1 MPADTTGKT
10 LQVLDLML
18 EFFADDN
25 YWARG
30 PLSWSWWPPLPCR
43 RGPLF
48 QCEAWAS
55 TCAGNLPSRSGIAPT
70 ADRANRFQWSYLP
83 QRGWIAL

>member
-1 MPADTTGKT
+1 VTALFEREKTMPADTTGKT

-30 PLSWSWWPPLPCR
+30 PLS
-43 RGPLF
+43 
-48 QCEAWAS
+48 
-55 TCAGNLPSRSGIAPT
+55 
-70 ADRANRFQWSYLP
+70 
-83 QRGWIAL
+83 